1 MYQNRLL
8 GPGVQ
13 NVVNRN
19 KIKFEPYSNLAD
31 EAYSRYNAKM
41 LESQDPFTQIEND
54 ETGEAVCSD
63 DQDDENTDSNI
74 NSAVPIFMP
83 RIMVVDEILKS
94 INFLNSKQRDVFN
107 IVHNWAKEYAKQKG
121 ANVKPAH
128 IFFSGSGGEGKLHLV
143 KTIYNDVSKIL
154 LLSLAV
160 NIGGQFMFVLG
171 ITPRAKLSG

>member
-1 MYQNRLL
+1 MYQNKLL

-41 LESQDPFTQIEND
+41 LESQDSFTQIEND

-94 INFLNSKQRDVFN
+94 INFLNSK
-107 IVHNWAKEYAKQKG
+107 
-121 ANVKPAH
+121 
-128 IFFSGSGGEGKLHLV
+128 
-143 KTIYNDVSKIL
+143 
-154 LLSLAV
+154 
-160 NIGGQFMFVLG
+160 
-171 ITPRAKLSG
+171 